1 MTDESI
7 NDADEKEEFDNLRSK
22 KSASSWGGTRFLPQ
36 GTLYRMAYLFEKR
49 RE

>member
-22 KSASSWGGTRFLPQ
+22 KSAASWGGTRYLPQ
-36 GTLYRMAYLFEKR
+36 EDGYATTTCENQ
-49 RE
+49 

>member
-22 KSASSWGGTRFLPQ
+22 KYIPSPLTCKLIYGAVVPLSLQ
-36 GTLYRMAYLFEKR
+36 GENQ
-49 RE
+49 